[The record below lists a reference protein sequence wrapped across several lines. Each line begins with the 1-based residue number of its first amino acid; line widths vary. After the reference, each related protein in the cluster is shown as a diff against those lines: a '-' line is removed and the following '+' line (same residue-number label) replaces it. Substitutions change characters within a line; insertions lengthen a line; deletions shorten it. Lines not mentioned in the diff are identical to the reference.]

1 MTPADIEKIIWIFI
15 ALVTVGLLLAGLC
28 NQCVIYY
35 DAADVGVTFLGVC
48 LPFFGAALLSPE
60 VKPFDLE
67 LLNYVVRYGGGGV
80 LILIGLWCFVLTFI
94 CSIRHN
100 RSVLLGFIIGIYK
113 VAFLLF
119 SILALIGYFTKISD
133 RSSTAREIFIATLL
147 LLGFR
152 VIAYAMI
159 NGERVYA
166 AKGWDDERQI
176 EAA

>member
-1 MTPADIEKIIWIFI
+1 
-15 ALVTVGLLLAGLC
+15 
-28 NQCVIYY
+28 
-35 DAADVGVTFLGVC
+35 
-48 LPFFGAALLSPE
+48 
-60 VKPFDLE
+60 
-67 LLNYVVRYGGGGV
+67 
-80 LILIGLWCFVLTFI
+80 
-94 CSIRHN
+94 
-100 RSVLLGFIIGIYK
+100 
-113 VAFLLF
+113 LF